1 MRTWPASAPLRWLVL
16 ILTTWCLNGDIVQ
29 VAVSGELPAA
39 ERTAT
44 VTTTVSGVTLEA
56 PHYLRGH
63 HAPPVDRCGCHQGTV
78 LPLARIELT
87 WHAVS
92 LGDAPSAISHL
103 PRSLHPGPDP
113 RPPLL

>member
-1 MRTWPASAPLRWLVL
+1 MRTWSTSAPLRWLVL

-39 ERTAT
+39 ERIATITTAM
-44 VTTTVSGVTLEA
+44 SRATLEA
-56 PHYLRGH
+56 PQSLRGH
-63 HAPPVDRCGCHQGTV
+63 HALAVDRCGCHQGTV
-78 LPLARIELT
+78 LPLARIEVS

-103 PRSLHPGPDP
+103 LRNLRSGPDP